1 VKLRQANQGQFEF
14 AAERGIGRA
23 DARNSAV
30 GFSWDQKQNG
40 LAPVGQG
47 FQPAASVTM
56 EPSGIPAKSQQIV
69 CRLC

>member
-1 VKLRQANQGQFEF
+1 MKLRQANQGHFEF

-23 DARNSAV
+23 DARNSAI
-30 GFSWDQKQNG
+30 GFSWDQEQHG

-56 EPSGIPAKSQQIV
+56 ESSGIPAKLEQIA

>member
-1 VKLRQANQGQFEF
+1 MKLRQANQGDFEF
-14 AAERGIGRA
+14 AAERCIGRA
-23 DARNSAV
+23 DARYSAV
-30 GFSWDQKQNG
+30 GCSWDQDQDG

-56 EPSGIPAKSQQIV
+56 ESSGIPAKSEQIA

>member
-1 VKLRQANQGQFEF
+1 LKLRQANQGHFEF

-30 GFSWDQKQNG
+30 GVSWDQEQDR

-56 EPSGIPAKSQQIV
+56 EPSGIPAKPQ
-69 CRLC
+69 